1 MLGYS
6 INSTV
11 TCIKNYE
18 VHPPPT
24 FFIGLTLIITI
35 TNAIVVYSRANNQTI
50 NTISQE
56 PEYITQAKKNIIGV
70 WYAEDNPTYIWEFK
84 ENGTLI
90 TRSDSDPSRTQTYKI
105 VNTTPICGQDVEVD
119 EKKKTMY
126 LITKGEDGIEECSLM
141 YFEEKSKTK
150 IYFWSVGMTVEA
162 IKGFIKKS

>member
-1 MLGYS
+1 VRSENKVISLLVFVV
-6 INSTV
+6 ITTV
-11 TCIKNYE
+11 
-18 VHPPPT
+18 V
-24 FFIGLTLIITI
+24 
-35 TNAIVVYSRANNQTI
+35 VVYSRANNQTI

>member
-1 MLGYS
+1 MRSENKVISLLVFVV
-6 INSTV
+6 ITTV
-11 TCIKNYE
+11 
-18 VHPPPT
+18 V
-24 FFIGLTLIITI
+24 
-35 TNAIVVYSRANNQTI
+35 VVYSKANNQTI

-56 PEYITQAKKNIIGV
+56 PEYLTEAKKNIIGV

-90 TRSDSDPSRTQTYKI
+90 NRSDSDPSRTQTYKI

>member
-1 MLGYS
+1 MKFKKSL
-6 INSTV
+6 
-11 TCIKNYE
+11 
-18 VHPPPT
+18 
-24 FFIGLTLIITI
+24 FIGLTVIISI
-35 TNAIVVYSRANNQTI
+35 TTVVVVYSKANNQTI

-56 PEYITQAKKNIIGV
+56 PEYITETKKNIIGV